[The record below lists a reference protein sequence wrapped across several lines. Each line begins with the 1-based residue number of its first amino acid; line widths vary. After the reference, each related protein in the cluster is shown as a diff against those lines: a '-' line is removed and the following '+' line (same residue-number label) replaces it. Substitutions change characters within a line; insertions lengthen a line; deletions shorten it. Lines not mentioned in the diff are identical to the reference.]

1 MSPIQFKFSKPPDG
15 LVRRVTFPERPS
27 WETLAIKI
35 QSLYDIPLPS
45 IGVSYVD
52 NDGDEVTLSSEDEL
66 QDFYQ
71 SLLPGKDSAL
81 ILVRL
86 NVRDLD
92 SLRSDKPLPDTP
104 RTGSAMNYRNTFGR
118 SAPVLFEMEVEDGWQ
133 PIPSGLGGV
142 YVGGQPTAFV
152 EVLDS
157 DADITQFNNRD
168 KDTSSTSSDSTDT
181 LPEIIPTP
189 TTHKGKGRAR
199 SVSDCHSLSPPD
211 TISSTQ
217 SVVAAESG
225 PKHPIHV
232 FAMKNSS
239 TGTFRRGGSRS
250 RSVSVLGPRTPT
262 PKIRTPTSAAE
273 KPSGTAQDDDP
284 PLPDLDNMGGSQPH
298 IANDVANLF
307 DTLSTILSSHPELS
321 DGIRTVV
328 RNASNGSYWQTHR
341 DQVVRAAEEI
351 RRSVIAGADEVRH
364 AANDGRRTAEEAAGR
379 RVADA
384 LAEVIRVIADITG
397 NTQPADP
404 NAESSSG
411 PGFETSTPMRP
422 ADGNPFDG
430 PRMRP
435 PGPPPLHR
443 GGHGRMSW
451 ASFDSRWGG
460 FPFSGP
466 PPFAPFPPGSRP
478 TGRPPGPPPPPPLGP
493 PPPPGLPP
501 PPGAYGPFG
510 GRGYPNDYSPD
521 RNLPGLPPH
530 FHGRFGRPPFG
541 PHFHRHQQP
550 GEWDNDDPFVGGP
563 RGGHHFGG
571 WNRHRYHDAN
581 WADTVPALP
590 PRPNADDED
599 VEVTMYGASPL
610 ESPDA
615 AKKKLQAAKEAY
627 VTEKEKY
634 RRARE
639 ERKKRR
645 MNVSTD
651 SETKDVHDSPIDPPA
666 AQEPVAAASPSV
678 EAAPPVASQPPQA
691 ELAPQII
698 SNARGPFPQLE
709 LYSVPRRSHTIHGTG
724 HRRDASWGTFGSMT
738 GMGPTQGGR
747 AAAVESIVHR
757 LREMG
762 FSANEYPVLKSKVD
776 AHIPLNGEVSKE
788 REESIVTAIV
798 NELLPASPGA
808 QQPSGSGVRRA

>member
-27 WETLAIKI
+27 WESLAIKI

-52 NDGDEVTLSSEDEL
+52 SDGDEVTLSSEDEL

-71 SLLPGKDSAL
+71 SLLPGQDGAL

-104 RTGSAMNYRNTFGR
+104 RTGSALNYRNTFGR

-157 DADITQFNNRD
+157 DADITQFNNQD

-199 SVSDCHSLSPPD
+199 SISDCRSLSPPD

-232 FAMKNSS
+232 VAMKNSS
-239 TGTFRRGGSRS
+239 TGTFCRGGSRS
-250 RSVSVLGPRTPT
+250 RSVSALGPRTPT
-262 PKIRTPTSAAE
+262 PKIRTPISAAE
-273 KPSGTAQDDDP
+273 RPSSTAQNDDP
-284 PLPDLDNMGGSQPH
+284 PLPDLDNMGASQPH

-321 DGIRTVV
+321 EGIRTIV

-364 AANDGRRTAEEAAGR
+364 AANDGRRNAEEAAGR

-397 NTQPADP
+397 TQPADP
-404 NAESSSG
+404 NAQSSPG
-411 PGFETSTPMRP
+411 PSFETSTPMREQRP
-422 ADGNPFDG
+422 AGGNRFGD

-435 PGPPPLHR
+435 PGQPPLHR

-466 PPFAPFPPGSRP
+466 PPFAPFPPGPRP
-478 TGRPPGPPPPPPLGP
+478 TGRPPGPPPPPPPPPPGP
-493 PPPPGLPP
+493 PPPTGPPP

-510 GRGYPNDYSPD
+510 GRGYPHDYTSD
-521 RNLPGLPPH
+521 RNLPGMPPH
-530 FHGRFGRPPFG
+530 FHGRFSRPPFG
-541 PHFHRHQQP
+541 PHFHHQP

-563 RGGHHFGG
+563 RGGPHFGG
-571 WNRHRYHDAN
+571 WNRHRYHDAS

-590 PRPNADDED
+590 PRPSADGED

-651 SETKDVHDSPIDPPA
+651 RYVCAMRGFSHRHARADHRLRVLFRSETKDMHESPIDPPT
-666 AQEPVAAASPSV
+666 AQETVDVAGPSA
-678 EAAPPVASQPPQA
+678 EATSSVAPQLPQA
-691 ELAPQII
+691 ELGPQII

-757 LREMG
+757 LRE
-762 FSANEYPVLKSKVD
+762 
-776 AHIPLNGEVSKE
+776 
-788 REESIVTAIV
+788 
-798 NELLPASPGA
+798 
-808 QQPSGSGVRRA
+808 VRCFLHL